1 MIVGPKGYD
10 PATHTLDILSANNDR
25 EIFATVDADGKISRS
40 FGGGYYSNFRIGHL
54 NVGPPKTPGADTPAT
69 AAQTAAS
76 PTGLPTD
83 PFAWPSGAPETTA
96 DSIKRMNAI
105 ASGGDK
111 GISVPSKDDDILKG
125 SQYDTGDVAADRA
138 ALDQRSAAV
147 AAQQNIK
154 LKIRHRNAPADV
166 TAKADGDAFK
176 GHTMD
181 RTNAPPPEAPT
192 KFKAGG
198 LEFA

>member
-1 MIVGPKGYD
+1 
-10 PATHTLDILSANNDR
+10 
-25 EIFATVDADGKISRS
+25 
-40 FGGGYYSNFRIGHL
+40 
-54 NVGPPKTPGADTPAT
+54 
-69 AAQTAAS
+69 
-76 PTGLPTD
+76 
-83 PFAWPSGAPETTA
+83 
-96 DSIKRMNAI
+96 MNAI